1 MENRRVIEE
10 LLERTADVE
19 ERMVIILPKE
29 RGERLIRLA
38 KENGIIIETIDSE
51 SPRET
56 LERELLQKNRELGD
70 RIKEQE
76 EQYLRSLTEQLVE
89 EEKQRQMDSPDP
101 NERARRKDMK
111 RQQYLARR
119 YSSKFKK

>member
-1 MENRRVIEE
+1 
-10 LLERTADVE
+10 
-19 ERMVIILPKE
+19 MVIILPKE

>member
-29 RGERLIRLA
+29 RGERLIQLA

-56 LERELLQKNRELGD
+56 LERELLQKNKELGD
-70 RIKEQE
+70 RVKEQE

-101 NERARRKDMK
+101 EERARRKDMK

-119 YSSKFKK
+119 YSSKFRK

>member
-19 ERMVIILPKE
+19 ERMVIILPKV
-29 RGERLIRLA
+29 RGERLIQLA

-56 LERELLQKNRELGD
+56 IERELLQKNKELGD
-70 RIKEQE
+70 RVKEQE

-89 EEKQRQMDSPDP
+89 EEKQRQMDSPGP
-101 NERARRKDMK
+101 EEIARRKDMK